1 MIHCTINGK
10 VTYPSTSEKIKVT
23 YANQFI
29 EDSGTY
35 TYDISFPMSVHANQ
49 VVFNN
54 VHRFDVHKRI
64 TAFDDCKLYVDNR
77 LIIDGKGT
85 VTSVT
90 ESKLKLQI
98 VGGKSRIKYN
108 SNFERHFIDEIDYPK
123 VYVTCGIDRAVYGV
137 CGVDK
142 LDMEK
147 WSSIS
152 VDLTTKNFVGCPGVA
167 AFNPINDETA
177 GYIVNQIINVY
188 LNWIKVNGIKYDINR
203 RTARMNSLA
212 VQPYLLYVLKEVLRY
227 EGYTIERND
236 FDCEPW
242 NRILIASV
250 NITSKIA
257 GALPHWSVYTFIDE
271 VRKLFN
277 ASIIFD
283 ETNKK
288 VKILSTNE
296 MTSNDYVVY
305 DCLDEYSTEYNE
317 DGVVTMATAN
327 VEYDFYDSAE
337 RDWREYVPQDVLR
350 NYPTKEYSTKEAL
363 MAAAMAMEVRERRS
377 TIFKVDNDLYIY
389 AMMPKDGNP
398 DAEDTE
404 EKCVRCGVFNAIMR
418 DLNSDSSVS
427 LRISPVAVFQRKRRR
442 SDTDSID
449 KLPNCWVCVPTM
461 PNDRTSSEDVSY
473 DESGEEFVSVQ
484 DAMQGAD
491 IDSGKESDDQK
502 MAIMFQGVNVVN
514 ILKGQAC
521 PYNTLLPDEAT
532 LARYPV
538 TLTDYHKYPA
548 WVGEGETASLSLSR
562 GVTSAWRDAEGRW
575 HFGSRYPSTSS
586 RGQEVKIDTHNLFCI
601 KFPTDDIPNPSKI
614 HIFNNRRFI
623 CQKIEMEVS
632 DGTISRLKT
641 GYFYEIL

>member
-10 VTYPSTSEKIKVT
+10 VAYPSTSEKIKVT

-277 ASIIFD
+277 ASFIFD

-363 MAAAMAMEVRERRS
+363 TAAAMAMGVRERRS

-389 AMMPKDGNP
+389 GCLRM
-398 DAEDTE
+398 
-404 EKCVRCGVFNAIMR
+404 AIRMR
-418 DLNSDSSVS
+418 
-427 LRISPVAVFQRKRRR
+427 KTRRR
-442 SDTDSID
+442 SVCGAVCSMPLCATLTATAAYLCVY
-449 KLPNCWVCVPTM
+449 LPWLFFSVKDDGAILTVW
-461 PNDRTSSEDVSY
+461 TSYLIAGYAS
-473 DESGEEFVSVQ
+473 Q
-484 DAMQGAD
+484 QCLM
-491 IDSGKESDDQK
+491 I
-502 MAIMFQGVNVVN
+502 
-514 ILKGQAC
+514 GQAVRTC
-521 PYNTLLPDEAT
+521 LTMSR
-532 LARYPV
+532 AR
-538 TLTDYHKYPA
+538 
-548 WVGEGETASLSLSR
+548 SLSLCR
-562 GVTSAWRDAEGRW
+562 MRCKA
-575 HFGSRYPSTSS
+575 
-586 RGQEVKIDTHNLFCI
+586 QI
-601 KFPTDDIPNPSKI
+601 
-614 HIFNNRRFI
+614 
-623 CQKIEMEVS
+623 
-632 DGTISRLKT
+632 
-641 GYFYEIL
+641 